1 MFNRL
6 KVKTVFI
13 SLMFFIL
20 SCEDNNNETLEIVNS
35 IIVSPVNPLTE
46 PNKTTQFHALVISSS
61 NKELVDQPIVWKSSN
76 EQVAIVDEKGMV
88 TSINQGYSD
97 ITAEL
102 GDVKGSSQIVVSSIR
117 KRVLSE
123 MFTSST

>member
-1 MFNRL
+1 MFN
-6 KVKTVFI
+6 KSKIKTFLI
-13 SLMFFIL
+13 SFMFFIF
-20 SCEDNNNETLEIVNS
+20 SCEDNNSENVEIVSS
-35 IIVSPVNPLTE
+35 IVVSPVNPLTE
-46 PNKTTQFHALVISSS
+46 PNKTTQFYALVISSS

-76 EQVAIVDEKGMV
+76 EEVAIVDEKGMV

-102 GDVKGSSQIVVSSIR
+102 GGVKGSSQVVVSSIR

>member
-1 MFNRL
+1 MFNKL
-6 KVKTVFI
+6 KFKTVLISFI
-13 SLMFFIL
+13 FFIF
-20 SCEDNNNETLEIVNS
+20 SCEDNNNATVEIVSS
-35 IIVSPVNPLTE
+35 IVVSPVNPLTE
-46 PNKTTQFHALVISSS
+46 PNETTQFYALVISSS
-61 NKELVDQPIVWKSSN
+61 NKELVDQPIVWNSSN
-76 EQVAIVDEKGMV
+76 EEVAIVDEKGMV

>member
-6 KVKTVFI
+6 KIKTVSISFI
-13 SLMFFIL
+13 IFIF
-20 SCEDNNNETLEIVNS
+20 SCEDNNSETVEIVSS

-46 PNKTTQFHALVISSS
+46 PNKTTQFYALVISSS

-76 EQVAIVDEKGMV
+76 EEVAIVDEKGMV

-102 GDVKGSSQIVVSSIR
+102 GGVKGSSQVVVSSIR

>member
-1 MFNRL
+1 MFNKL
-6 KVKTVFI
+6 KVKPGFI
-13 SLMFFIL
+13 SFIFFIS
-20 SCEDNNNETLEIVNS
+20 SCEDNNSENVEIVSS
-35 IIVSPVNPLTE
+35 IVVSPVNPLTE
-46 PNKTTQFHALVISSS
+46 PNKTTQFYALVISSS

-76 EQVAIVDEKGMV
+76 EEVAIVDEKGMV

-102 GDVKGSSQIVVSSIR
+102 GDVKGSSQGVVSSIR
-117 KRVLSE
+117 KRVFSE

>member
-13 SLMFFIL
+13 SLIFFIF
-20 SCEDNNNETLEIVNS
+20 SCEDNNSENVEIVSS
-35 IIVSPVNPLTE
+35 IVVSPVNPLTE
-46 PNKTTQFHALVISSS
+46 PNKTTQFYALVISSS

-76 EQVAIVDEKGMV
+76 EEVAIVDEKGVV

>member
-1 MFNRL
+1 
-6 KVKTVFI
+6 
-13 SLMFFIL
+13 MFFIF
-20 SCEDNNNETLEIVNS
+20 SCEDNNSENVEIVSS
-35 IIVSPVNPLTE
+35 IVVSPVNPLTE
-46 PNKTTQFHALVISSS
+46 PNKTTQFYALVISSS

-76 EQVAIVDEKGMV
+76 EEVAIVDEKGMV

-102 GDVKGSSQIVVSSIR
+102 GDVKGSSQVVVSSIR

>member
-13 SLMFFIL
+13 SLMFFIF
-20 SCEDNNNETLEIVNS
+20 SCEDNDSETVEIVSS
-35 IIVSPVNPLTE
+35 IVVSPVNPLTE
-46 PNKTTQFHALVISSS
+46 PNKNTQFYAMVISNN

-76 EQVAIVDEKGMV
+76 EEVAIVDEKGMV

-102 GDVKGSSQIVVSSIR
+102 GGVKGSSQVVVSSIR

>member
-1 MFNRL
+1 MFNKI

-13 SLMFFIL
+13 SLMFFIF
-20 SCEDNNNETLEIVNS
+20 SCEDNNSENVEIVSS
-35 IIVSPVNPLTE
+35 IVVSPVNPLTE
-46 PNKTTQFHALVISSS
+46 PNKTTQFYELVISSS

-76 EQVAIVDEKGMV
+76 EEVALVDEKGMV

-102 GDVKGSSQIVVSSIR
+102 GC
-117 KRVLSE
+117 LLY
-123 MFTSST
+123 TSDAADEV

>member
-1 MFNRL
+1 MFNRS
-6 KVKTVFI
+6 KIKTFLI
-13 SLMFFIL
+13 SFMFFIF
-20 SCEDNNNETLEIVNS
+20 SCEDNNSENVEIVSS
-35 IIVSPVNPLTE
+35 IVVSPVNPLTE
-46 PNKTTQFHALVISSS
+46 PNKTTQFYALVISSS

-76 EQVAIVDEKGMV
+76 EEVAIVDEKGMV

-102 GDVKGSSQIVVSSIR
+102 GGVKGSSQVIVSSIR

>member
-1 MFNRL
+1 MFKRSKL
-6 KVKTVFI
+6 ETVFI
-13 SLMFFIL
+13 SLTLLIF
-20 SCEDNNNETLEIVNS
+20 SCEDNNSESVETVSSIV
-35 IIVSPVNPLTE
+35 VSPVNPLTE
-46 PNKTTQFHALVISSS
+46 PNKATQFFALVISSS
-61 NKELVDQPIVWKSSN
+61 NKELLDQPIVWKSSN
-76 EQVAIVDEKGMV
+76 EDVAIVDEKGMV
-88 TSINQGYSD
+88 TSKNQGYSD

>member
-1 MFNRL
+1 MFNRS
-6 KVKTVFI
+6 KVKTAFI
-13 SLMFFIL
+13 SLMFFIF
-20 SCEDNNNETLEIVNS
+20 SCEDNNSDNIEIVSS
-35 IIVSPVNPLTE
+35 IVVSPVNPLTE
-46 PNKTTQFHALVISSS
+46 PNKTTQFYALVISGS

-76 EQVAIVDEKGMV
+76 EEVAIVNEKGVV

>member
-6 KVKTVFI
+6 KVKTIFI
-13 SLMFFIL
+13 SLTFFIL
-20 SCEDNNNETLEIVNS
+20 SCEDNNNETVEIVNS
-35 IIVSPVNPLTE
+35 IVVSPVNPLTE
-46 PNKTTQFHALVISSS
+46 PNKTTQFYALVISSS

-76 EQVAIVDEKGMV
+76 EEVAIVDEKGVV

-102 GDVKGSSQIVVSSIR
+102 GDVKGSSQIIVSTIR

>member
-1 MFNRL
+1 MINRL
-6 KVKTVFI
+6 KAKTVFI
-13 SLMFFIL
+13 SLMFFIF
-20 SCEDNNNETLEIVNS
+20 SCEDNNSDNVEIVSS
-35 IIVSPVNPLTE
+35 IVVSPVNPLTE
-46 PNKTTQFHALVISSS
+46 PNETTQFYALVISSS

-76 EQVAIVDEKGMV
+76 EEVAIVDEKGMV

-102 GDVKGSSQIVVSSIR
+102 GGVKGSSQVVVSSIR

>member
-1 MFNRL
+1 MFNGS

-13 SLMFFIL
+13 SLMFFIF
-20 SCEDNNNETLEIVNS
+20 SCEDNNGENIEIVSS
-35 IIVSPVNPLTE
+35 IVVSPANPLTE
-46 PNKTTQFHALVISSS
+46 PNKTTQFYALVISGS

-76 EQVAIVDEKGMV
+76 EEVAIVDEKGMV

-102 GDVKGSSQIVVSSIR
+102 GGVKGSSQVVVSSIR

>member
-13 SLMFFIL
+13 SLMFFIF
-20 SCEDNNNETLEIVNS
+20 SCEDNSENVEIVSS
-35 IIVSPVNPLTE
+35 IVVSPVNPLTE
-46 PNKTTQFHALVISSS
+46 PNKTTQFYALVISSS

-76 EQVAIVDEKGMV
+76 EEVAIVDEKGMV

-102 GDVKGSSQIVVSSIR
+102 GDVKGSSQIIVSTIR

>member
-1 MFNRL
+1 MFKKL
-6 KVKTVFI
+6 KFNTALI
-13 SLMFFIL
+13 SFMFFIF
-20 SCEDNNNETLEIVNS
+20 SCEDNNSEFLETVSSIV
-35 IIVSPVNPLTE
+35 VSPVNPLTE
-46 PNKTTQFHALVISSS
+46 PNKTTQFYALVISSS
-61 NKELVDQPIVWKSSN
+61 NKELLDQPIAWKSSN
-76 EQVAIVDEKGMV
+76 EDVAIVDEKGMV
-88 TSINQGYSD
+88 TSKNQGYSD

>member
-1 MFNRL
+1 MFNKL
-6 KVKTVFI
+6 KVKTDFI
-13 SLMFFIL
+13 SLMFFIF
-20 SCEDNNNETLEIVNS
+20 SCEDNSENAEIVSS
-35 IIVSPVNPLTE
+35 IVVSPVNPLTE
-46 PNKTTQFHALVISSS
+46 PNKTTQFYALVISSS

-76 EQVAIVDEKGMV
+76 EEVAIVDEKGVV

-102 GDVKGSSQIVVSSIR
+102 GDVKGSSQIIVSTIR

>member
-6 KVKTVFI
+6 KVKTAFI
-13 SLMFFIL
+13 SLIFFIL

-35 IIVSPVNPLTE
+35 IVVSPVNPLIE
-46 PNKTTQFHALVISSS
+46 PNKTTQFYALVISSS

-76 EQVAIVDEKGMV
+76 EEVAIVDEKGMV

-102 GDVKGSSQIVVSSIR
+102 GDVKGSSQIIVSTIR

>member
-13 SLMFFIL
+13 SLMFFIF
-20 SCEDNNNETLEIVNS
+20 SCEDNNSENVEIVSS
-35 IIVSPVNPLTE
+35 IVVSPVNPLTE
-46 PNKTTQFHALVISSS
+46 PNKNTQFYAMVISNN

-76 EQVAIVDEKGMV
+76 EEVAIVDEKGMV

-102 GDVKGSSQIVVSSIR
+102 GGVKGSSQIIVSTIR